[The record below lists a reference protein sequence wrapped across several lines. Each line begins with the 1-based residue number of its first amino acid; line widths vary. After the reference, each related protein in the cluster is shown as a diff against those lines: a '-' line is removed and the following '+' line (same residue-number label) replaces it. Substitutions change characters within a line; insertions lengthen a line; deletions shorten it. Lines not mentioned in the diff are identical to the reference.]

1 MPRRFRFT
9 ALLALLLVSAMG
21 LGACGGSD
29 SGGSG
34 DSSSGGSGVDA
45 KDLLKSTFAPDHS
58 VKSGNLAVALKL
70 DAKGLPALNG
80 PVELKLNGP
89 FATQGKGKL
98 PQLDLALSF
107 GGAGANFSAGVVS
120 TGDKGWLRLQGSTF
134 AVDGPTFE
142 KFKQGYEQSAAKSG
156 SGGGPT
162 LASLGIDPLRW
173 LKDPTVAGTE
183 SIGGA
188 ETYHITAGVDVGK
201 FLDDVSALLG
211 KAGRLQGAPARLP
224 SSLTD
229 QQRKDIE
236 SSIKDAN
243 VEVWTGKS
251 DRTLRRIVLKL
262 DIDVPSDV
270 RGRAG
275 GLSTG
280 TLSFDLAIND
290 LNQPQTITA
299 PTNARPLSELGGV
312 LSGGLS
318 GAAGSGGSAPST
330 APPSGSS
337 SKYLTCVKEA
347 GTDVQKIQQCAALAG
362 Q

>member
-1 MPRRFRFT
+1 
-9 ALLALLLVSAMG
+9 
-21 LGACGGSD
+21 
-29 SGGSG
+29 
-34 DSSSGGSGVDA
+34 
-45 KDLLKSTFAPDHS
+45 
-58 VKSGNLAVALKL
+58 
-70 DAKGLPALNG
+70 
-80 PVELKLNGP
+80 
-89 FATQGKGKL
+89 
-98 PQLDLALSF
+98 
-107 GGAGANFSAGVVS
+107 
-120 TGDKGWLRLQGSTF
+120 
-134 AVDGPTFE
+134 
-142 KFKQGYEQSAAKSG
+142 
-156 SGGGPT
+156 
-162 LASLGIDPLRW
+162 
-173 LKDPTVAGTE
+173 
-183 SIGGA
+183 
-188 ETYHITAGVDVGK
+188 VDVGK

-211 KAGRLQGAPARLP
+211 KAGQLQGAARLP
-224 SSLTD
+224 SSLSD

-251 DRTLRRIVLKL
+251 DKTLRRVLLKV

-318 GAAGSGGSAPST
+318 GAAGSGGSTPST
-330 APPSGSS
+330 PSTPSTSPPSGSS
-337 SKYLTCVKEA
+337 SKYLTCVKAA